1 MNGQR
6 YLGSLQNEIKGFL
19 EQLSLSVLQRLYY
32 QQDGALPHNARQ
44 VVHLIGRFGEQ
55 VQQMILHIGPPR
67 SQGLI
72 ALRFFLARLHKK
84 LCVHITHPGCVSN
97 FGKQNRPSF

>member
-19 EQLSLSVLQRLYY
+19 EQLSLSVLQKLY
-32 QQDGALPHNARQ
+32 QQDGALSHNARQ

-55 VQQMILHIGPPR
+55 VQQMILYIGPPR
-67 SQGLI
+67 SPGLI
-72 ALRFFLARLHKK
+72 ALRFFSCEATEKIV
-84 LCVHITHPGCVSN
+84 CITHPGCVSN
-97 FGKQNRPSF
+97 FGKKNRPSF

>member
-19 EQLSLSVLQRLYY
+19 EQLSLSVLQKLY
-32 QQDGALPHNARQ
+32 QQDGALSHNARQ

-55 VQQMILHIGPPR
+55 VQQMILYIGPPR
-67 SQGLI
+67 SPGLI

-84 LCVHITHPGCVSN
+84 LCV
-97 FGKQNRPSF
+97 